1 MKAAVFLERKGNKV
15 RIAFTEDD
23 PRSGAEI
30 EREALLELGP
40 DERPVR
46 GVLDG
51 DPTPPDKILNRV
63 RAAGTV
69 LARGDLA
76 KTAERLLGGKVER
89 AEFCRRCLASDKI
102 TVLDGGYKFGD
113 VRVCGECAEEILEE
127 ELRFR
132 VPNFSQTLLER
143 LKELLDRFRDVDRV
157 IEMVDPSFDPAREDE
172 KTRWD
177 VVEAE
182 DEEEEERLPI
192 SKVDAP
198 ARLISLLRELGYR
211 ELTPVQT
218 KCVRAGLLEGENL
231 LVVSPTGSGKTL
243 VAELAGLT
251 RVLEEGKK
259 MVYLVPL
266 VALANQKFREFR
278 EKYGERLNVGVRLQ
292 VGATRLKEFSRPE
305 RGPDPEEADIIVGTY
320 EGFDLLL
327 RTRAIDPDEIGVV
340 VIDEVHS
347 LADEDRGPRLDGL
360 ICRLKTLTDA
370 QLLGLSATVGNPE
383 ELAEYLDARPVIH
396 ERRPVPLEYHL
407 VINQDRRQKWDRIAR
422 LVEAEW
428 ETEYSTGY
436 RGQTIVFTHSRQNTH
451 RLADFLQERT
461 GLDVAPYHAGLP
473 YDRRKSTEQAFERG
487 ELAAVVTTAALGAGV
502 DFPASQVI
510 FESLA
515 MGVEWLTPMEFQQM
529 AGRAGR
535 PGYHDRGKVVLMVE
549 PGRRYH
555 SGQEDTEDK
564 VAFRLLESEPEPVE
578 VEYDDEDE
586 REQVL
591 AHVASGA
598 ASSPEELR
606 RVCSESFGFAGD
618 PERRL
623 KELREMGFVKGFKL
637 TRRGRVAAR
646 YFAGPRTVHR
656 LVESEREDPL
666 QAVAEVCP
674 FERLQLS
681 PSIRRAVE
689 RVTRMSVPAR
699 FEDALEVIHSER
711 REVLEHLPKKE
722 RDRLIKLIRAVDCGC
737 DAFPHCDHVPA
748 KASALLLR
756 TRLEGKSVFAMP
768 RELERRYGLTAY
780 PTDVASWLEEVIRL
794 LECAAEIAEE
804 PGMRAAAEALADPWS
819 TRR

>member
-1 MKAAVFLERKGNKV
+1 MSAAVFLERKGDRL
-15 RIAFTEDD
+15 RIALVDGD
-23 PRSGAEI
+23 PRDGAEI
-30 EREALLELGP
+30 EREALLELDPNG
-40 DERPVR
+40 RPVR
-46 GVLDG
+46 GILDG
-51 DPTPPDKILNRV
+51 DPTPPDRILELIRSSD
-63 RAAGTV
+63 AI
-69 LARGDLA
+69 LAREGLDEL
-76 KTAERLLGGKVER
+76 AERLLGARVDR
-89 AEFCRRCLASDKI
+89 VDLCRRCLASDRI
-102 TVLDGGYKFGD
+102 TVLDDGYRFGD
-113 VRVCGECAEEILEE
+113 VRVCRECAREILEE

-132 VPNFSQTLLER
+132 VPGFSQTLLER
-143 LKELLDRFRDVDRV
+143 LERLLDRVRDVDRV
-157 IEMVDPSFDPAREDE
+157 IEMVDPSFDPAREED
-172 KTRWD
+172 KTRWS

-182 DEEEEERLPI
+182 EGEERLPI

-198 ARLISLLRELGYR
+198 PRLIRLLREQGYR

-251 RVLEEGKK
+251 RVLEEGRK

-278 EKYGERLNVGVRLQ
+278 RKYGERLNLGVRLQ

-305 RGPDPEEADIIVGTY
+305 RGPDPDEADIIVGTY

-327 RTRAIDPDEIGVV
+327 RTRALDPDEIGVV
-340 VIDEVHS
+340 VIDEVHT
-347 LADEDRGPRLDGL
+347 LRDEDRGPRLDGL
-360 ICRLKTLTDA
+360 ICRLKSLTDA

-396 ERRPVPLEYHL
+396 DKRPVPLEYHL

-436 RGQTIVFTHSRQNTH
+436 RGQTIVFTHSRRNTH
-451 RLADFLQERT
+451 RLADFLRERT

-473 YDRRKSTEQAFERG
+473 YDRRKSTERAFERG

-515 MGVEWLTPMEFQQM
+515 MGIEWLTPMEFQQM

-555 SGQEDTEDK
+555 AGQEDTEDK

-591 AHVASGA
+591 AHVTSGA

-606 RVCSESFGFAGD
+606 RLCSESLGFAGD

-623 KELREMGFVKGFKL
+623 RELRELGFVKGFRP
-637 TRRGRVAAR
+637 TRRGRVAVR
-646 YFAGPRTVHR
+646 YFIGPRTVHR
-656 LVESEREDPL
+656 LVESESEDPL
-666 QAVAEVCP
+666 RAVAEVRP

-681 PSIRRAVE
+681 PSLRRAVE

-711 REVLEHLPKKE
+711 REVFEHLPKKE
-722 RDRLIKLIRAVDCGC
+722 RDRLVRLIRAVDCGC
-737 DAFPHCDHVPA
+737 DAFPHCEHVPA
-748 KASALLLR
+748 RASHLVLKE
-756 TRLEGKSVFAMP
+756 RLEGRSVFALP

-780 PTDVASWLEEVIRL
+780 PTDVAGWLEEVIRL

>member
-1 MKAAVFLERKGNKV
+1 MSAAVFLERKGDRL
-15 RIAFTEDD
+15 RIALVDGD
-23 PRSGAEI
+23 PRDGAEI

-40 DERPVR
+40 DGRPVR
-46 GVLDG
+46 GILDG
-51 DPTPPDKILNRV
+51 DPTPPDRILEEIRSADV
-63 RAAGTV
+63 V
-69 LARGDLA
+69 LAREELVEL
-76 KTAERLLGGKVER
+76 AERLLGARVDR
-89 AEFCRRCLASDKI
+89 AELCRRCLASERV
-102 TVLDGGYKFGD
+102 TVLDDGYRFGD
-113 VRVCGECAEEILEE
+113 VRVCRECAREILEE

-132 VPNFSQTLLER
+132 VPGFSQTLLER
-143 LKELLDRFRDVDRV
+143 LERLLDRVRDVDRV
-157 IEMVDPSFDPAREDE
+157 IEMVDPSFDPAREED
-172 KTRWD
+172 KTRWS

-182 DEEEEERLPI
+182 EGEERLPI

-198 ARLISLLRELGYR
+198 SRLIRLLKEQGYR

-251 RVLEEGKK
+251 RILEEGKK
-259 MVYLVPL
+259 LVYLVPL

-278 EKYGERLNVGVRLQ
+278 RKYGERLGLGVRLQ

-305 RGPDPEEADIIVGTY
+305 RGPNPDEADVIVGTY

-327 RTRAIDPDEIGVV
+327 RTRALDPDEIGVV
-340 VIDEVHS
+340 VIDEVHT
-347 LADEDRGPRLDGL
+347 LRDEDRGPRLDGL
-360 ICRLKTLTDA
+360 ICRLKSLTDA

-396 ERRPVPLEYHL
+396 DKRPVPLEYHL

-436 RGQTIVFTHSRQNTH
+436 RGQTIVFTHSRRNTH
-451 RLADFLQERT
+451 RLADFLRERT

-473 YDRRKSTEQAFERG
+473 YDRRKSTERAFERG

-515 MGVEWLTPMEFQQM
+515 MGIEWLTPMEFQQM

-555 SGQEDTEDK
+555 AGQEDTEDK

-598 ASSPEELR
+598 ASSPGELR
-606 RVCSESFGFAGD
+606 RLCSESLGFAGD

-623 KELREMGFVKGFKL
+623 RELRELGFVKGFRP
-637 TRRGRVAAR
+637 TRRGRVAVR
-646 YFAGPRTVHR
+646 YFIGPRTVHR
-656 LVESEREDPL
+656 LVESESEDPL
-666 QAVAEVCP
+666 RAVAEVRP

-681 PSIRRAVE
+681 PSLRRAVE

-722 RDRLIKLIRAVDCGC
+722 RDRLVRLIRAVDCGC
-737 DAFPHCDHVPA
+737 DAFPHCEHVPA
-748 KASALLLR
+748 RASYLVLR
-756 TRLEGKSVFAMP
+756 GRLEGRSVFALP
-768 RELERRYGLTAY
+768 RELERRYGMTAY
-780 PTDVASWLEEVIRL
+780 PTDVAGWLEEVIRL

-804 PGMRAAAEALADPWS
+804 PGMKAAAEALADPWS
-819 TRR
+819 THR